1 MQELEEMKTQG
12 REKRPCVNNSEM
24 FNGLEIN
31 RMAGVV
37 LEKKIKR
44 MNGDGK
50 EEVRNACKTEI

>member
-1 MQELEEMKTQG
+1 
-12 REKRPCVNNSEM
+12 M

-44 MNGDGK
+44 MNGDEK